1 MQQKQVNWF
10 MQGTKARYFGNF
22 ASTKKYVTRGRGFD
36 QFFSVRNA
44 VNSKQII
51 LTVFN
56 TKQKSLFAYK
66 YLQISLLLRKEVH
79 TFLLSTDLLLPQ
91 TLDILLVDHERRGIV
106 VCIEYQSVC
115 PFVGIGSP
123 HPLTRKRVCLPPLD
137 PRGEGGVT
145 QF

>member
-1 MQQKQVNWF
+1 MWIRWTRIRIRIRIRNTDFYIDLSRYGGNEVQQKQVNRVCEV
-10 MQGTKARYFGNF
+10 TKARYFDNF

-91 TLDILLVDHERRGIV
+91 TLDILLVM
-106 VCIEYQSVC
+106 Y
-115 PFVGIGSP
+115 
-123 HPLTRKRVCLPPLD
+123 T
-137 PRGEGGVT
+137 
-145 QF
+145 